1 MFESL
6 GERMQGVFKE
16 LRGEGHLTDYHLET
30 ALREI
35 RLSLLE
41 ADVALPVVR
50 QFTARVRERAVG
62 AKVAQQLSP
71 AQEVTRIVRD
81 ELKALLGG
89 DLADARAPRQTRGH
103 RARRSAGLG
112 QDDLGGASSR
122 AC

>member
-41 ADVALPVVR
+41 ADVALPVVK
-50 QFTARVRERAVG
+50 QFTDRVRERAVG
-62 AKVAQQLSP
+62 AKVTQQLSP

-81 ELKALLGG
+81 ELKSLLGG
-89 DLADARAPRQTRGH
+89 DLA
-103 RARRSAGLG
+103 
-112 QDDLGGASSR
+112 
-122 AC
+122 

>member
-41 ADVALPVVR
+41 ADVELGVIKR
-50 QFTARVRERAVG
+50 FLARVEERAIG
-62 AKVAQQLSP
+62 Q
-71 AQEVTRIVRD
+71 TVRTHVKHSGQKHQVSASDQFIKICHD
-81 ELKALLGG
+81 ELVAIMEPWGAAIRAAGG
-89 DLADARAPRQTRGH
+89 YLPGGPHTMAAGAAR
-103 RARRSAGLG
+103 
-112 QDDLGGASSR
+112 
-122 AC
+122 